1 MAKKSLKQFIK
12 ENRQEIDNLTGS
24 QYHNDEERRQWILND
39 ESLYNWAKSEG
50 VNIQLGEKVP

>member
-50 VNIQLGEKVP
+50 VNI